1 MELSPKEL
9 EVLTLVACGY
19 VDKEIA
25 RQLNISPKTVDS
37 HLTKILLKL
46 NARTRTHAVAKY
58 MLKHTAEF
66 KKILSK
72 VFT

>member
-1 MELSPKEL
+1 MELSPKER

-25 RQLNISPKTVDS
+25 GELCISPKTVNS
-37 HLTKILLKL
+37 HLTKILYKL
-46 NARTRTHAVAKY
+46 NARTRAQAVAIY
-58 MLKHTAEF
+58 IIKHTGDF

-72 VFT
+72 KNN